1 MAPSDDDLIDAFL
14 EMLIAERG
22 ASANT
27 VQAYRRD
34 LADAAGFLA
43 DRRTGLADV
52 DTDGLRAYF
61 AALEARDLKPRTA
74 ARRLSALRQFY
85 RFLYSDGLRADDP
98 TGALDS
104 PRQGRPL
111 PKILSEAEV
120 DALLD
125 AARDRDGAEG
135 VRLTCM
141 LELLYATGL
150 RVSELVGLPLAAVAR
165 DPRVILVRGKGGKE
179 RMVPLTEAAI
189 EAVEAWRAVR
199 GAYVPTGQDSRY
211 LFPSRSEEGHLT
223 CRRLGQLL
231 KELAIDSGIDPAKVS
246 PHVMRHAFATH
257 LLHHG
262 ADLRSLQQMLGHAD
276 ISTTQI
282 YTHVLGE
289 RLKTLVATHHPLAGS
304 RDG

>member
-1 MAPSDDDLIDAFL
+1 
-14 EMLIAERG
+14 
-22 ASANT
+22 
-27 VQAYRRD
+27 
-34 LADAAGFLA
+34 
-43 DRRTGLADV
+43 
-52 DTDGLRAYF
+52 
-61 AALEARDLKPRTA
+61 
-74 ARRLSALRQFY
+74 
-85 RFLYSDGLRADDP
+85 LRADDP